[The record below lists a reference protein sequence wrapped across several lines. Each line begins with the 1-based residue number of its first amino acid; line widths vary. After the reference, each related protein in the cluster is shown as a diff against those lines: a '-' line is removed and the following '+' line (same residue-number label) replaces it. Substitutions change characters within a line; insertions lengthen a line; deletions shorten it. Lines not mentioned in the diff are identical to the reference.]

1 MNKLNLSV
9 EGYKCFKEETTFEF
23 NNITLLTGANSS
35 GKSSVIQSLL
45 LLKKISQ
52 GSISE
57 QHPWID
63 LDLND
68 SKCALELGKYD
79 DIKTRSENDYED
91 FFNSEPIDP
100 IDISFVLNEGKAKI
114 ELKENLDAEKTVK
127 VSSDEKSITLFRS
140 NLLDNGFVYL
150 NAERL
155 APHYEYKN
163 TDYSDFCDCHGTNTG
178 NVIQRHEN
186 DDCNIERAFSNSDKN
201 KWSIELDNWIDY
213 IFPGV
218 AVEIVPSGG
227 DHYQVQVLGSAA
239 TNVGF
244 GITYALPILV
254 SGLTVPEG
262 GILIVE
268 NPEAHLHAKAQSN
281 MGYFLARM
289 AAAGV
294 RVIIETHSEHIVNGI
309 RRMIV
314 EGKSTMSHEDMTIYF
329 FQDKDKEKGIK
340 KITMDELGN
349 LSDFPEDFF
358 DQVRQDTL
366 AILRIDR
373 ARKEQENEK
382 R

>member
-1 MNKLNLSV
+1 MNKLSLSI
-9 EGYKCFKEETTFEF
+9 EGYKCFKNETTFEL
-23 NNITLLTGANSS
+23 NNITLLTGANSA

-45 LLKKISQ
+45 LLKKISK

-57 QHPWID
+57 LNPWID

-68 SKCALELGKYD
+68 SNYALELGKYD
-79 DIKTRSENDYED
+79 DIKSRSDNDYED
-91 FFNSEPIDP
+91 FLNDSHPT
-100 IDISFVLNEGKAKI
+100 DISFVLNEGKAKI
-114 ELKENLDAEKTVK
+114 ELTHNKYAENNVN
-127 VSSDEKSITLFRS
+127 VSSDEKSIESFKKY
-140 NLLDNGFVYL
+140 LDKGFVYL
-150 NAERL
+150 NAERM
-155 APHYEYKN
+155 APHYMYKN
-163 TDYSDFCDCHGTNTG
+163 TDNADFCDCHGTNTG
-178 NVIQRHEN
+178 NVYQKHEN
-186 DDCNIERAFSNSDKN
+186 DNCSIKRAYSNSDKN
-201 KWSIELDNWIDY
+201 KWSIELDKWIDY

-218 AVEIVPSGG
+218 AVQVVSSGE
-227 DHYQVQVLGSAA
+227 DHYQVKVLGNVA

-262 GILIVE
+262 GILLVE

-314 EGKSTMSHEDMTIYF
+314 EGKTDMSHEDMTIYF
-329 FQDKDKEKGIK
+329 FQNKQGIK
-340 KITMDELGN
+340 SIMEITMDELGN

-373 ARKEQENEK
+373 VKKEAGI
-382 R
+382 

>member
-1 MNKLNLSV
+1 MDKLNLSI

-45 LLKKISQ
+45 LLKKIAQ

-57 QHPWID
+57 QTPWIN

-68 SKCALELGKYD
+68 PNYALELGKYD
-79 DIKTRSENDYED
+79 DIKTRSDENYND
-91 FFNSEPIDP
+91 FYNPNSDP
-100 IDISFVLNEGKAKI
+100 TYISFVLNSGKAIIKPADGV
-114 ELKENLDAEKTVK
+114 DADKNVK
-127 VSSDEKSITLFRS
+127 VSSNADSITLFRE
-140 NLLDNGFVYL
+140 NFDKGFVYL

-163 TDYSDFCDCHGTNTG
+163 TDSADFCDCHGTNTG
-178 NVIQRHEN
+178 NVIQKHEN

-218 AVEIVPSGG
+218 AVDIVPSGD
-227 DHYQVQVLGSAA
+227 DHYQAKILGNAA

-244 GITYALPILV
+244 GIIYALPILV
-254 SGLTVPEG
+254 SGLTVPKG

-314 EGKSTMSHEDMTIYF
+314 EGKTKMSHEDMTIYF
-329 FQDKDKEKGIK
+329 FQNKDEEKGIK
-340 KITMDELGN
+340 EITMDDIGN
-349 LSDFPEDFF
+349 LSEFPIDFF
-358 DQVRQDTL
+358 DQVRQDML
-366 AILRIDR
+366 ELMKLE
-373 ARKEQENEK
+373 RKRKGMKDGEW
-382 R
+382 

>member
-9 EGYKCFKEETTFEF
+9 EGYKCFKEDTTFEF
-23 NNITLLTGANSS
+23 NNITLLTGANSA

-52 GSISE
+52 GNVSE
-57 QHPWID
+57 QCPWID

-68 SKCALELGKYD
+68 SNYALELGKYD
-79 DIKTRSENDYED
+79 DIKTRSDNDYEN
-91 FFNSEPIDP
+91 FFNSEPT
-100 IDISFVLNEGKAKI
+100 DISFRLNEGIATIK
-114 ELKENLDAEKTVK
+114 LVDNTDADKNVK
-127 VSSDEKSITLFRS
+127 VYSDEKSIESFKK
-140 NLLDNGFVYL
+140 NLEKGFVYL
-150 NAERL
+150 NAERM
-155 APHYEYKN
+155 APRYVYEN
-163 TDYSDFCDCHGTNTG
+163 TDFADFCDCHGTNTG
-178 NVIQRHEN
+178 NVIQKHEN
-186 DDCNIERAFSNSDKN
+186 DNCSIARAFSNSDKN
-201 KWSIELDNWIDY
+201 KWSIELDKWVDY

-218 AVEIVPSGG
+218 AVEIILSGG
-227 DHYQVQVLGSAA
+227 DHYQVKMLGNAA

-262 GILIVE
+262 GVLIVE

-314 EGKSTMSHEDMTIYF
+314 EGKTEMSHEDMTIYF
-329 FQDKDKEKGIK
+329 FQNKDGEKNIME
-340 KITMDELGN
+340 ITMDEYGN

-358 DQVRQDTL
+358 DQIRQDTL
-366 AILRIDR
+366 SIIRTNR
-373 ARKEQENEK
+373 VRQEQENEK

>member
-1 MNKLNLSV
+1 MNKLILSI
-9 EGYKCFKEETTFEF
+9 EGYKCFKVNTTFKF
-23 NNITLLTGANSS
+23 NNITLLTGSNSA

-45 LLKKISQ
+45 LLKKISHASVSGQ
-52 GSISE
+52 S
-57 QHPWID
+57 PMID

-68 SKCALELGKYD
+68 PNYALELGTYD
-79 DIKTRSENDYED
+79 DIKTRSDNDYEN
-91 FFNSEPIDP
+91 FFNSEPA
-100 IDISFVLNEGKAKI
+100 DITFGLNGGTAEIKLGD
-114 ELKENLDAEKTVK
+114 NTNAEKRVK
-127 VSSDEKSITLFRS
+127 VYSDKISIESFKN
-140 NLLDNGFVYL
+140 NLGNGFVYL
-150 NAERL
+150 NAERM
-155 APHYEYKN
+155 APHYVYEN
-163 TDYSDFCDCHGTNTG
+163 TDFADFCDCHGRNTG
-178 NVIQRHEN
+178 NVIQKHEN
-186 DDCNIERAFSNSDKN
+186 DDCSITRAFSNSDKN
-201 KWSIELDNWIDY
+201 KWSIELDKWVDY

-218 AVEIVPSGG
+218 AVEIIPSGG
-227 DHYQVQVLGSAA
+227 DLYQMKMLGSAA

-254 SGLTVPEG
+254 SGLTVPND

-314 EGKSTMSHEDMTIYF
+314 EGKTEMSHEDMTIYF
-329 FQDKDKEKGIK
+329 FQNYNGEKDIME
-340 KITMDELGN
+340 ITMDEFGN

-358 DQVRQDTL
+358 DQIRQDTL
-366 AILRIDR
+366 AIIRTNRD
-373 ARKEQENEK
+373 RKEQENEK

>member
-1 MNKLNLSV
+1 MNSLNLSI
-9 EGYKCFKEETTFEF
+9 EGYKCFKENTTFEF
-23 NNITLLTGANSS
+23 NNITLLTGSNSA

-57 QHPWID
+57 QYPWID
-63 LDLND
+63 IDLND
-68 SKCALELGKYD
+68 SNYALELGTYD
-79 DIKTRSENDYED
+79 DIKTRSDNDYES
-91 FFNSEPIDP
+91 FFNSEPT
-100 IDISFVLNEGKAKI
+100 DINFRLNEGIATIK
-114 ELKENLDAEKTVK
+114 LVDNTDADKNVK
-127 VSSDEKSITLFRS
+127 VYSDEKSIESFKK
-140 NLLDNGFVYL
+140 NLEKGFVYL
-150 NAERL
+150 NAERM
-155 APHYEYKN
+155 APRYVYEN
-163 TDYSDFCDCHGTNTG
+163 TDFADFCDCHGTNTG

-186 DDCNIERAFSNSDKN
+186 DNCSIARAFSNSDKN
-201 KWSIELDNWIDY
+201 KWSIELDKWIDY

-218 AVEIVPSGG
+218 AVKIITSGG
-227 DHYQVQVLGSAA
+227 DLYQVKMHGNAA

-262 GILIVE
+262 GLLIVE

-314 EGKSTMSHEDMTIYF
+314 EGKTEMSHEDMTIYF
-329 FQDKDKEKGIK
+329 FQNYNGEKDIME
-340 KITMDELGN
+340 ITMDEFGN

-358 DQVRQDTL
+358 DQIRQDTL
-366 AILRIDR
+366 AIIRTNRD
-373 ARKEQENEK
+373 RKEQENEK

>member
-1 MNKLNLSV
+1 MITMNKLNLSI
-9 EGYKCFKEETTFEF
+9 EGYKCFKEKTTFAF
-23 NNITLLTGANSS
+23 NNITLLTGANSA

-57 QHPWID
+57 LNPWID

-68 SKCALELGKYD
+68 PNYALELGKYD
-79 DIKTRSENDYED
+79 DIKTRLDDDYENL
-91 FFNSEPIDP
+91 FNYNP
-100 IDISFVLNEGKAKI
+100 IDIRFVLDGGKAKI
-114 ELKENLDAEKTVK
+114 ELEDNIDAEKNVK
-127 VSSDEKSITLFRS
+127 VRTDEKSIESFKKI
-140 NLLDNGFVYL
+140 LDNGFVYL
-150 NAERL
+150 NAERM
-155 APHYEYKN
+155 APHYVYKN
-163 TDYSDFCDCHGTNTG
+163 TDNAAFCDCHGTNTG
-178 NVIQRHEN
+178 NVIQKHEN
-186 DDCNIERAFSNSDKN
+186 DNCSIKRAYSNSDKN
-201 KWSIELDNWIDY
+201 KWSIELDKWIDY

-218 AVEIVPSGG
+218 AVDVTPSGG
-227 DHYQVQVLGSAA
+227 DLYQIKVLGSAA

-289 AAAGV
+289 AAADV

-314 EGKSTMSHEDMTIYF
+314 EKNIVEDNKGMSNENMTIYF
-329 FQDKDKEKGIK
+329 FQNKNGEKTIME
-340 KITMDELGN
+340 ITMDEFGN

-366 AILRIDR
+366 AILRID
-373 ARKEQENEK
+373 
-382 R
+382 

>member
-1 MNKLNLSV
+1 MNKLNLSI
-9 EGYKCFKEETTFEF
+9 EGYKCFKENTTFEF
-23 NNITLLTGANSS
+23 KNITLLTGANSA

-52 GSISE
+52 GSLSE
-57 QHPWID
+57 QYPWIN

-68 SKCALELGKYD
+68 SNFALELGKYD
-79 DIKTRSENDYED
+79 DIKTRTDNDYDD
-91 FFNSEPIDP
+91 FFNTGPT
-100 IDISFVLNEGKAKI
+100 DISFVLNEGKAQI
-114 ELKENLDAEKTVK
+114 GLKDNINAEKNVK
-127 VSSDEKSITLFRS
+127 VSSDDISVESFKK
-140 NLLDNGFVYL
+140 NLDKGFVYL
-150 NAERL
+150 NAERM
-155 APHYEYKN
+155 APHYVYKN
-163 TDYSDFCDCHGTNTG
+163 TDYADLCDCHGTNTG

-186 DDCNIERAFSNSDKN
+186 DNCSIARSYSNSDKN
-201 KWSIELDNWIDY
+201 KWSIELDKWIDY

-218 AVEIVPSGG
+218 AVEVIPSGG
-227 DHYQVQVLGSAA
+227 DHYQVKVLGSAA

-289 AAAGV
+289 AAAGL
-294 RVIIETHSEHIVNGI
+294 RIIIETHSEHIVNGI

-314 EGKSTMSHEDMTIYF
+314 EGKTEMSHEDMTIYF
-329 FQDKDKEKGIK
+329 FDNKEDENGIME
-340 KITMDELGN
+340 ITIDNNGN
-349 LSDFPEDFF
+349 LSSFPEDFF

-366 AILRIDR
+366 AILRIDKTK
-373 ARKEQENEK
+373 KEQKNEE